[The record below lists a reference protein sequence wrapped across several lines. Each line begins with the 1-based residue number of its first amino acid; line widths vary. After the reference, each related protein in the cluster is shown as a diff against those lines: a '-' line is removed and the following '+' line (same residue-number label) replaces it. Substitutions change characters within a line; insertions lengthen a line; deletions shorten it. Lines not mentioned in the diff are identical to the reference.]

1 MTSETVVRRAI
12 GELVE
17 SAERLR
23 ALADLIEGF
32 GATPFNAESSEL
44 RRAVVGIHAAAAQ
57 VVSVGTS
64 TLGASERLAAIA
76 ELRDEAGP

>member
-1 MTSETVVRRAI
+1 MTSDTVVRRAI

-23 ALADLIEGF
+23 ALADLLEEF
-32 GATPFNAESSEL
+32 GATPFNAGLSEL

-64 TLGASERLAAIA
+64 TLGASERLAAVA
-76 ELRDEAGP
+76 ELREDQ